1 MSNREN
7 GLSNTTINYSV
18 NVFKHYR
25 QFFFVTIS
33 LGLVFSVFLLMEYIP
48 IPMGCPFKAITGI
61 PCPGC
66 GGIRAVQFLLKG
78 EILHALYTNPLS
90 CVFCLFCTALPFWSF
105 YDCYKNKQTLKTFL
119 TCRWS
124 NLILVVVGIILL
136 ANWIW
141 NIVKEL

>member
-1 MSNREN
+1 MHAN
-7 GLSNTTINYSV
+7 GPLNTTTRSLQKTFQRY
-18 NVFKHYR
+18 KL
-25 QFFFVTIS
+25 FVEIIAI

-90 CVFCLFCTALPFWSF
+90 CIFCLFCATLPFWSF
-105 YDCYKNKQTLKTFL
+105 YDCHKNKQTLKTFL
-119 TCRWS
+119 ISRWS
-124 NLILVVVGIILL
+124 NHTLVVVSIIIV

-141 NIVKEL
+141 NIIKGL

>member
-1 MSNREN
+1 MSNHEN

-18 NVFKHYR
+18 NIFKRYR
-25 QFFFVTIS
+25 LFFFVTIL
-33 LGLVFSVFLLMEYIP
+33 LGLVFFVFLFMDQIP
-48 IPMGCPFKAITGI
+48 TPIGCPFKTITGI

-66 GGIRAVQFLLKG
+66 GGIRAVQSLFKG
-78 EILHALYTNPLS
+78 EIWIALYTNPLS
-90 CVFCLFCTALPFWSF
+90 CIFCLFCTTLPFWSF

>member
-1 MSNREN
+1 MHAN
-7 GLSNTTINYSV
+7 GPLNITTRSLQKTFQRY
-18 NVFKHYR
+18 KL
-25 QFFFVTIS
+25 FVEIIAI
-33 LGLVFSVFLLMEYIP
+33 LGLVFLAFIFMEHIP

-90 CVFCLFCTALPFWSF
+90 CIFCLFCVLLPFWSF
-105 YDCYKNKQTLKTFL
+105 YDCYNGKHTLKRCL
-119 TCRWS
+119 TTPWS
-124 NLILVVVGIILL
+124 NKAIVVTVIILL

-141 NIVKEL
+141 NIIKGL

>member
-18 NVFKHYR
+18 NIFKHYR

-90 CVFCLFCTALPFWSF
+90 CIFCLFCTTLPFWSF
-105 YDCYKNKQTLKTFL
+105 YDCHKGRLTLKNFL
-119 TCRWS
+119 TTQWS
-124 NLILVVVGIILL
+124 NKVLIIVEVILV
-136 ANWIW
+136 ANWVW
-141 NIVKEL
+141 NIIKEL

>member
-1 MSNREN
+1 MSNRKN

-25 QFFFVTIS
+25 QFFFVTTS

-90 CVFCLFCTALPFWSF
+90 CIFCLFCATLPFWSF
-105 YDCYKNKQTLKTFL
+105 YDCHKNKQTLKTFL
-119 TCRWS
+119 ISRWS
-124 NLILVVVGIILL
+124 NHTLVVVSIIIV

-141 NIVKEL
+141 NIIKHL

>member
-1 MSNREN
+1 MN
-7 GLSNTTINYSV
+7 I
-18 NVFKHYR
+18 FKRYK
-25 QFFFVTIS
+25 QFFFVTIL

-90 CVFCLFCTALPFWSF
+90 CIFCLFCAVLPLWSF
-105 YDCYKNKQTLKTFL
+105 YDCYNGKHTLKTCL
-119 TCRWS
+119 TTPWS
-124 NLILVVVGIILL
+124 NKAIVVTVIILL
-136 ANWIW
+136 VNWIW
-141 NIVKEL
+141 NIIKNL